1 MLGIV
6 LLTLRELRSKF
17 IIVGLFGV
25 ATFVWLMLTFALN
38 LDVVDGTLAGLKI
51 FGQEAPLQEEV
62 RVENPE
68 TGEVETVEALPFG
81 ENPLENVV
89 VTVERVVSALTF
101 WVVLLLGL
109 FATGSLVTSLMERG
123 QVDLLLSKPVSR
135 AALLGGRLAGVL
147 LVVAALVVYVLGAV
161 WLVMSLKSGIWNGYF
176 LLGVGVVLAFFAVL
190 YGVVVFVSVW
200 TESSALALVVA
211 LGSIVASLVLV
222 AAGASPEATTQ
233 IREPWRQLYVGLYH
247 VLPKFPEGTQMT
259 WLLTGGDPITSW
271 WPLVSSVLFGAACYA
286 GAFALFQRKDF

>member
-25 ATFVWLMLTFALN
+25 ATFVWVMLTFALN
-38 LDVVDGTLAGLKI
+38 LDIVDGTLAGLRI
-51 FGQEAPLQEEV
+51 FGQEEPLEREV
-62 RVENPE
+62 EVQDPE
-68 TGEVETVEALPFG
+68 TGEVATETVRPFG
-81 ENPLENVV
+81 ENPLEELV
-89 VTVERVVSALTF
+89 VTVEQAVAGITF
-101 WVVLLLGL
+101 WVALLLGL

-135 AALLGGRLAGVL
+135 PALLGGRLVGVL

-161 WLVMSLKSGIWNGYF
+161 WLVMSLKSGIWNGGF

-190 YGVVVFVSVW
+190 YGIVTLVSVW
-200 TESSALALVVA
+200 TESNALALIVA
-211 LGSIVASLVLV
+211 LGVIVASLVLM
-222 AAGASPEATTQ
+222 AGPEAAVQ
-233 IREPWRQLYVGLYH
+233 IQRPWREVYVALH
-247 VLPKFPEGTQMT
+247 HIIPAFPAGTSMT
-259 WLLTGGDPITSW
+259 WQLTGGEPVGSW
-271 WPLVSSVLFGAACYA
+271 RPLAASLLFGAACYA